1 MSANEVPHELRQAI
15 KALSD
20 DTRLTILNMILKQN
34 EMTFNQLANEL
45 KIGKTSLSHNLSILL
60 NSGLVESL
68 YGEKTY
74 DSIYCATSF
83 GEELF
88 KNMLNSFEI
97 ITNTK
102 TKTLSSHSEVTAF
115 LSASFAETA
124 NEVIDWFRKVSSSLG
139 IDTIWL
145 KEKYEARPPK
155 EKILSHI
162 DDCDALI
169 QIITSDS
176 FEGTKE
182 AGWLGNEIAWAYR
195 SSPGN
200 CIAVFV
206 ENGLIASGLARG
218 IADNL
223 EFNRKDL
230 QTVAPH
236 VVSYLL
242 DLKYRVEIK
251 RRKT

>member
-1 MSANEVPHELRQAI
+1 MFVNVPSELRQAI

-20 DTRLTILNMILKQN
+20 DTRLAILNALLRHN
-34 EMTFNQLANEL
+34 ELTFNQLMQEVQ
-45 KIGKTSLSHNLSILL
+45 IGKTSLSHNLSVLS

-68 YGEKTY
+68 YGKTTC

-97 ITNTK
+97 ANSK
-102 TKTLSSHSEVTAF
+102 TKTLPNNPEVTAF
-115 LSASFAETA
+115 LSASFSETA
-124 NEVIDWFRKVSSSLG
+124 DEVIDWFRKVSQSLG
-139 IDTIWL
+139 VNTVWL
-145 KEKYEARPPK
+145 KEKYESRPTK
-155 EKILSHI
+155 DKILSHV
-162 DDCDALI
+162 DECDALI
-169 QIITSDS
+169 QIITADA
-176 FEGTKE
+176 FNGTKE

-195 SSPGN
+195 SKPGN
-200 CIAVFV
+200 CIAIFI
-206 ENGLIASGLARG
+206 EKGLTASGLARG
-218 IADNL
+218 VADNL
-223 EFNRKDL
+223 EFDRNDL
-230 QTVAPH
+230 QDVAPK